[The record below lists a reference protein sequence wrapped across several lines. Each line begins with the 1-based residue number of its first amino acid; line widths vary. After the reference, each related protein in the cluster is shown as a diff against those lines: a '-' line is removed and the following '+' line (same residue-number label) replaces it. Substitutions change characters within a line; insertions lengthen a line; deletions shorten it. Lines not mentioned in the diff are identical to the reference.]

1 MALADRPAA
10 AQFASDQ
17 RLLDA
22 LQGQPQSDHGVCL
35 VCRLIQRYENCGP
48 GSEPLFRQATAQL
61 KAWGLDRRRAF
72 ALARQLWFSGYRPPL
87 DCAPVGSGADVAAA
101 DG

>member
-17 RLLDA
+17 RLLEA
-22 LQGQPQSDHGVCL
+22 LQDQPQSDHGVTLC
-35 VCRLIQRYENCGP
+35 CRLVLRYENTGI
-48 GSEPLFRQATAQL
+48 GSQELARAAQDQL
-61 KAWGLDRRRAF
+61 AAWGLDRRRAF

-87 DCAPVGSGADVAAA
+87 DCVPVGSGADVAAA